1 MERYLVIED
10 SGLGTALCNS
20 AVVVEAET
28 PVEAAVRATK
38 CPIPMFLG
46 EEWVPGLVWSVQD
59 EISKVGWNTTEM
71 KVKFPDLIGGNSS
84 PRNQW
89 LVLVVSLGRVEGVVE
104 TPSLVA
110 EVIRAMVSNS
120 AGAWADS
127 PLEVQGAEVRFVP
140 ESRCI
145 VLSKK
150 GRTGIVELQ
159 PRLIAGVLPE
169 GGVS

>member
-10 SGLGTALCNS
+10 SGLGTVLCNG
-20 AVVVEAET
+20 AVVVEAES
-28 PVEAAVRATK
+28 PVDAAVLATR

-46 EEWVPGLVWSVQD
+46 EEWVPGLMWLVRD
-59 EISKVGWNTTEM
+59 EVSKVGWNGTGMRE
-71 KVKFPDLIGGNSS
+71 KYPDVVPESGG

-89 LVLVVSLGRVEGVVE
+89 LVMVVRLGRVDGVVE
-104 TPSLVA
+104 TPPLVA

-127 PLEVQGAEVRFVP
+127 PLEVKGAEVRFVP

-145 VLSKK
+145 VLSKQ
-150 GRTGIVELQ
+150 GRTGIVELS
-159 PRLIAGVLPE
+159 PRVIAGVLPE
-169 GGVS
+169 